1 MKLKVGLTELPKLI
15 SDSRAYSPSDA
26 SIIGLY
32 IQCYVCDTGPNFL
45 FDNVYV
51 QFGIIILPKIALNL
65 I

>member
-1 MKLKVGLTELPKLI
+1 MPYIALDDI
-15 SDSRAYSPSDA
+15 MPSSSA
-26 SIIGLY
+26 IYGMLHSGWAITNT
-32 IQCYVCDTGPNFL
+32 CHVCDTGPNFL